1 MTSKKQKTP
10 WPTKAVMEQIY
21 KKHFWGGNDSDFYS
35 GEGSHDPKIIQPYID
50 VVIRFLKSQNEQ
62 LSVCDLG
69 CGDFNV
75 GKTLVPF
82 TKAYIA
88 IDIVEGLIER
98 NRQLFKA
105 DHLTFKCLD
114 IAKDDLPKAD
124 CVIIRQVL
132 QHLSNQE
139 IQQILDKLTA
149 YKYLILTE
157 HIPVGEFTPNIDIIA
172 NSQNRLKH
180 QSGVDVLAEPF
191 NFKVMEF
198 NVLNEVILDNNSQIV
213 TTLFT
218 L

>member
-21 KKHFWGGNDSDFYS
+21 EQHFWGGKDSDFFS
-35 GEGSHDPKIIQPYID
+35 GEGSHNPKIIKPYID
-50 VVIRFLKSQNEQ
+50 AVTSFLKSHDNQ

-75 GKTLVPF
+75 GKALVPY
-82 TKAYIA
+82 TKTYVA

-98 NRQLFKA
+98 NKQLFKA

-114 IAKDDLPKAD
+114 IAQDDLPKAD
-124 CVIIRQVL
+124 CVILRQVF

-139 IQQILDKLTA
+139 IKQILGKLFV

-157 HIPVGEFTPNIDIIA
+157 HIPVRKFTPNIDIIA
-172 NSQNRLKH
+172 NSQNRLKYN
-180 QSGVDVLAEPF
+180 SGVNVLAEPF
-191 NFKVMEF
+191 SLKVKAFK
-198 NVLNEVILDNNSQIV
+198 VLNEVILDDNSQIV

>member
-1 MTSKKQKTP
+1 MTSKKSKDP
-10 WPTKAVMEQIY
+10 WPTKVVMEQIY
-21 KKHFWGGNDSDFYS
+21 QEHFWGGEDSDFYS
-35 GEGSHDPKIIQPYID
+35 GEGSHDTKIIQPYID
-50 VVIRFLKSQNEQ
+50 AVILFLKSHNNQ

-75 GKTLVPF
+75 GKELVPF
-82 TKAYIA
+82 AKAYVA

-98 NRQLFKA
+98 NRQLFNA
-105 DHLTFKCLD
+105 DHLTFKCQD
-114 IAKDDLPKAD
+114 IAQDDLPKAN

-139 IQQILDKLTA
+139 IQQILDKLTD

-157 HIPVGEFTPNIDIIA
+157 HIPIGNFTPNVDIIA

-180 QSGVDVLAEPF
+180 HSGVDVLVEPF
-191 NFKVMEF
+191 NFVVKEF
-198 NVLNEVILDNNSQIV
+198 EVINEVLLDDNSRIM
-213 TTLFT
+213 TTLLT

>member
-1 MTSKKQKTP
+1 MTSKKQKIP

-21 KKHFWGGNDSDFYS
+21 GQHFWGGKDSDFYS
-35 GEGSHDPKIIQPYID
+35 GEGSHNPKIIKPYID
-50 VVIRFLKSQNEQ
+50 AVTSFLKSHDNQ

-75 GKTLVPF
+75 GKALVPY
-82 TKAYIA
+82 TKAYVA

-98 NRQLFKA
+98 NKQLFKA

-114 IAKDDLPKAD
+114 VAKDDLPKAD

-139 IQQILDKLTA
+139 IQQILDKLST

-157 HIPVGEFTPNIDIIA
+157 HIPVGNFVPNIDIIA
-172 NSQNRLKH
+172 NSQNRLKY
-180 QSGVDVLAEPF
+180 QSGVHVLAEPF
-191 NFKVMEF
+191 NFKVKEF
-198 NVLNEVILDNNSQIV
+198 KILSEVILDDNSQIV

>member
-1 MTSKKQKTP
+1 MSSKKQKIP
-10 WPTKAVMEQIY
+10 WTTKAVMEQIY
-21 KKHFWGGNDSDFYS
+21 EQHFWGGNDSDFYS
-35 GEGSHDPKIIQPYID
+35 GEGSHNPKIIKPYID
-50 VVIRFLKSQNEQ
+50 AVTSFLKSHDNQ

-75 GKTLVPF
+75 GKALVPYA
-82 TKAYIA
+82 KAYVA
-88 IDIVEGLIER
+88 IDIVEVLIER

-105 DHLTFKCLD
+105 DYLTFKCLD
-114 IAKDDLPKAD
+114 IAQDDLPKAD

-132 QHLSNQE
+132 QHLSNRE
-139 IQQILDKLTA
+139 IQQILEKLTA

-180 QSGVDVLAEPF
+180 NSGVDVLAEPF
-191 NFKVMEF
+191 SLKVKRCD
-198 NVLNEVILDNNSQIV
+198 VLSEVILDNESRIT
-213 TTLFT
+213 TTLFI

>member
-21 KKHFWGGNDSDFYS
+21 EQHFWGGKDSDFYS
-35 GEGSHDPKIIQPYID
+35 GEGSHNPKIIKPYID
-50 VVIRFLKSQNEQ
+50 AVTSFLKSHDNQ

-75 GKTLVPF
+75 GKALFPF
-82 TKAYIA
+82 TKTYVA

-98 NRQLFKA
+98 NKQLFKA

-114 IAKDDLPKAD
+114 VAKDDLPKTD
-124 CVIIRQVL
+124 CVIIKQVL
-132 QHLSNQE
+132 QHLSNLE
-139 IQQILDKLTA
+139 IQQILDKLSV
-149 YKYLILTE
+149 YKFLILTE
-157 HIPVGEFTPNIDIIA
+157 HIPVGNFVPNIDIIT

-191 NFKVMEF
+191 NFKVKEF
-198 NVLNEVILDNNSQIV
+198 KILSEVILDDNSQIV